1 MHPTLLWPQLD
12 AQTRHSL
19 HQGLAGDDH
28 DTADRPL
35 CSPGLV
41 ADLHHLLKVDRP
53 SVSTGAKL
61 HGGLAIGEGIL
72 QFCVVGRHV
81 IRPALCRVVLVDVHL
96 PQDRAACS

>member
-1 MHPTLLWPQLD
+1 MHPTLLGPQLD
-12 AQTRHSL
+12 AQTSHSL

-28 DTADRPL
+28 DAADRPL

-41 ADLHHLLKVDRP
+41 ADLHHLVKVDRP

-61 HGGLAIGEGIL
+61 HGGLTSGERIL
-72 QFCVVGRHV
+72 DLSVVGRHE
-81 IRPALCRVVLVDVHL
+81 IRPALCLVVLVDVHL